1 MCSRQKYYQ
10 EHKKLFFSKEED
22 GYCAQVVRKEEL
34 GPHVEFQS
42 GARILA
48 SKLEASINFQK
59 EILEKK
65 VRVFILQNEYK
76 PFEKVEF
83 HFRKLNIT
91 DTSPLFVG
99 FLILCYNMILMEFI
113 EEGLV
118 EMLPMEEIWFSHPK
132 PFNT

>member
-1 MCSRQKYYQ
+1 
-10 EHKKLFFSKEED
+10 
-22 GYCAQVVRKEEL
+22 
-34 GPHVEFQS
+34 
-42 GARILA
+42 LA

-59 EILEKK
+59 EILQKK
-65 VRVFILQNEYK
+65 VWVFILQNEYK

-83 HFRKLNIT
+83 HFRKLNIN

-118 EMLPMEEIWFSHPK
+118 EMLPLEENWFSHPN

>member
-1 MCSRQKYYQ
+1 
-10 EHKKLFFSKEED
+10 
-22 GYCAQVVRKEEL
+22 
-34 GPHVEFQS
+34 
-42 GARILA
+42 LA

-59 EILEKK
+59 EILQKK
-65 VRVFILQNEYK
+65 ARVFILQNEYK

-83 HFRKLNIT
+83 QFRKLNIT

-99 FLILCYNMILMEFI
+99 FLTLCYNMILMEFI

-118 EMLPMEEIWFSHPK
+118 EMLPLEENWFSHPK